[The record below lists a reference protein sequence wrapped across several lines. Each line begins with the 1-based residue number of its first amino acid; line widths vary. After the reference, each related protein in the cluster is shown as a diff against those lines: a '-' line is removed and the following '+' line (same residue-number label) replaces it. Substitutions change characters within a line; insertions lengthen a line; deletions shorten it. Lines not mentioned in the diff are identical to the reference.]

1 MSKRRHKRRSRR
13 RAERLSINLTSMIDV
28 TFLLLVYFLVSPV
41 LARPEDL
48 LTSSIQTRDADAAG
62 AEIDFQPQIIEVIR
76 LDGAPMYRLAGRTF
90 VDAGSLVDVLSDL
103 PRDIGIFVRVH
114 RDVPVGFALAAV
126 QSTRDAGFEQV
137 TYVPED

>member
-28 TFLLLVYFLVSPV
+28 TFLLLVYFLVSTV

-48 LTSSIQTRDADAAG
+48 LTSSIQTRDADSAG

-90 VDAGSLVDVLSDL
+90 VDASSLVDVLSDL

>member
-1 MSKRRHKRRSRR
+1 VSRRRQTRRSRR

-28 TFLLLVYFLVSPV
+28 TFLLLVYFLVSTV

-48 LTSSIQTRDADAAG
+48 LTSSIQTRDADSAG

>member
-28 TFLLLVYFLVSPV
+28 TFLLLVYFLVSTV

>member
-1 MSKRRHKRRSRR
+1 MSKRRQTRRSRR
-13 RAERLSINLTSMIDV
+13 RAERLTVNLTSMIDV
-28 TFLLLVYFLVSPV
+28 TFLLLVYFLVSTV
-41 LARPEDL
+41 LSRPEDL
-48 LTSSIQTRDADAAG
+48 LSSSIQTRESDAAG

-90 VDAGSLVDVLSDL
+90 VDAGALVDVLSDL

-114 RDVPVGFALAAV
+114 GDVPVGFALAAV